1 MTLFDMLYSSIAL
14 IEERVSEKNVPN
26 YVSAETIA
34 TLPNVQFGKTYYMP
48 IKGALRAVRFETL
61 VSSAT
66 NSRRYCFLVGTAAQL
81 GKFTIGG
88 SSGMRDGKDYECHIW
103 NDCAKIY
110 ASPDDF
116 EDHVSLD
123 LGMVDVSFERI
134 FKFAF
139 GNQFD
144 YVCSHPE
151 LKYVRCFLGGEHYKQ
166 DARRYEWDG
175 VFVVKADNPIV
186 RECSERIEV
195 SPDGYVLI
203 GNSKKTRK
211 DFADYFAMTYPTI
224 SACKADNEV
233 LVLDFE
239 ETQPQQQRELHVTIS
254 VTPDMLPKIVS
265 IGAVVVK

>member
-1 MTLFDMLYSSIAL
+1 MTLFDMLNSGNAL
-14 IEERVSEKNVPN
+14 IKERVSEKNVPN

-61 VSSAT
+61 VSSAS

-88 SSGMRDGKDYECHIW
+88 SSSMREGKDYECHIW
-103 NDCAKIY
+103 ADDAKIY
-110 ASPDDF
+110 ASPAAF
-116 EDHVSLD
+116 KENVAMEI
-123 LGMVDVSFERI
+123 GYVEVSFERI

-139 GNQFD
+139 GHQFD

-151 LKYVRCFLGGEHYKQ
+151 LKSVGCFLGEHYAQ
-166 DARRYEWDG
+166 DAMRYEWNG
-175 VFVVKADNPIV
+175 VFVVKADNLIV

-195 SPDGYVLI
+195 SPDGYALI

-211 DFADYFAMTYPTI
+211 DFADYFAMTYSTI

-239 ETQPQQQRELHVTIS
+239 EPQQKPKKELHVTIC

>member
-1 MTLFDMLYSSIAL
+1 MTLFDMLYSGNAL
-14 IEERVSEKNVPN
+14 IKERVSEKNVPN
-26 YVSAETIA
+26 YISAETIA

-48 IKGALRAVRFETL
+48 IKGALRAVRFDSL
-61 VSSAT
+61 VSSAS

-88 SSGMRDGKDYECHIW
+88 SSSMREFKDYECHIFA
-103 NDCAKIY
+103 DCAKIY
-110 ASPDDF
+110 ASPDEF
-116 EDHVSLD
+116 EDHVRLD
-123 LGMVDVSFERI
+123 LGMVEVSFERI

-151 LKYVRCFLGGEHYKQ
+151 SKSVSCFLYSDHYAQ

-175 VFVVKADNPIV
+175 VFAVKADNLIV

-203 GNSKKTRK
+203 GNAKKTRV

-224 SACKADNEV
+224 FACKADNEV
-233 LVLDFE
+233 LVLDLGE
-239 ETQPQQQRELHVTIS
+239 PQPKQREELHVTIS

>member
-1 MTLFDMLYSSIAL
+1 MTLFDMLYSGIAL
-14 IEERVSEKNVPN
+14 IEERVSEKNVSN
-26 YVSAETIA
+26 YVSTETIA

-61 VSSAT
+61 VSSAS

-88 SSGMRDGKDYECHIW
+88 SSSMREGKDYECHIW
-103 NDCAKIY
+103 ADDAKIY
-110 ASPDDF
+110 ASPAAF
-116 EDHVSLD
+116 KENVAMEI
-123 LGMVDVSFERI
+123 GYVEVSFERI

-139 GNQFD
+139 GHQFD

-151 LKYVRCFLGGEHYKQ
+151 LKSVRCFLGGEHYAQ
-166 DARRYEWDG
+166 DAMRYEWNG
-175 VFVVKADNPIV
+175 VFVVKADNLIV
-186 RECSERIEV
+186 RECSQRIEV

-203 GNSKKTRK
+203 GNDKKTRV
-211 DFADYFAMTYPTI
+211 DFAGYFARTYSTI

-233 LVLDFE
+233 LVLDFGE
-239 ETQPQQQRELHVTIS
+239 PQPQQQRELHVTIC

>member
-1 MTLFDMLYSSIAL
+1 MTLFDMLNSGNAL
-14 IEERVSEKNVPN
+14 IKERVSEKNVSN

-61 VSSAT
+61 VSSAS
-66 NSRRYCFLVGTAAQL
+66 NSRRYCFLVGTAAKL

-103 NDCAKIY
+103 DDCAKIY

-139 GNQFD
+139 GHQFD

-151 LKYVRCFLGGEHYKQ
+151 LKSVGCFLGEHYAQ
-166 DARRYEWDG
+166 DAMRYEWNG
-175 VFVVKADNPIV
+175 VFVVKADNLIV

-239 ETQPQQQRELHVTIS
+239 EPQPKPQKELHVTIC

>member
-1 MTLFDMLYSSIAL
+1 MTLFDMLNSDNAL
-14 IEERVSEKNVPN
+14 IKERVSEKNVQN
-26 YVSAETIA
+26 YISTETIA

-61 VSSAT
+61 VSSAS

-88 SSGMRDGKDYECHIW
+88 SSGMREGKDYECHIFA
-103 NDCAKIY
+103 DCAKIY
-110 ASPDDF
+110 ASPAAF
-116 EDHVSLD
+116 KENVAIEI
-123 LGMVDVSFERI
+123 GYVEVSFERI

-139 GNQFD
+139 GHQFD

-151 LKYVRCFLGGEHYKQ
+151 LKSVVCFLGEHYAQ

-175 VFVVKADNPIV
+175 VFVAKADNIIV

-203 GNSKKTRK
+203 GNAKKTRV

-239 ETQPQQQRELHVTIS
+239 EQQTKPQKELHVTIC